1 MAKASKRQ
9 TDTQELSEE
18 AKLYNQ
24 VVACAEL
31 SNIQLIHI
39 NFDVQPRYFFE
50 EPDEEDQANLGYEI
64 SVDETHYE
72 PGEGMA
78 ACMMSFDVSA
88 GDSQGAALQ
97 CKAKYAVSYR
107 LGEVC
112 NEQAVE
118 TFLRRVGVFACYP
131 YFRGLFAQIDWAAN
145 THLPPLPIHK
155 ESRGK
160 KSAAGE
166 ADSEQARLADA

>member
-9 TDTQELSEE
+9 TETHELSDE

-39 NFDVQPRYFFE
+39 NFDVQPRYFLE
-50 EPDEEDQANLGYEI
+50 EPDDEDEANLGYEI

-72 PGEGMA
+72 PSEGMA

-107 LGEVC
+107 MGEVC
-112 NEQAVE
+112 DEQAVE

-155 ESRGK
+155 ESRGRK
-160 KSAAGE
+160 NVGGE
-166 ADSEQARLADA
+166 ASSEHAKLADA